1 MGFAE
6 RSLKI
11 RLQNINSIFSHG
23 VIIHHYMYL
32 EKGDLQSLEWYCST
46 SDVEIISDPTMKA
59 SGMYS
64 GYLAYRSECE
74 LLWLI

>member
-1 MGFAE
+1 
-6 RSLKI
+6 
-11 RLQNINSIFSHG
+11 
-23 VIIHHYMYL
+23 MYL